1 MDTLMAYNTP
11 AFQSLS
17 RKPSQRPRV
26 YGGILYL
33 LHPDPSERRYALVQ
47 GRHTGKWSFPKGHIN
62 EGESSLSCAIR
73 EIAEE
78 TGCDVLP
85 PPMDSIRVGYGLYYY
100 FPIQNI
106 FPLQPRD
113 TEEVS
118 NTRWVT
124 LEEMEFLDLNVD
136 VNRFKRITHELMKNT
151 TCP

>member
-1 MDTLMAYNTP
+1 MRYLMAYNTP

-85 PPMDSIRVGYGLYYY
+85 SPMDSIRVGYGLYYY

-124 LEEMEFLDLNVD
+124 LEEMEFLELNVD
-136 VNRFKRITHELMKNT
+136 VNRFRRLNT
-151 TCP
+151 LTA